1 MKKLKTIIKMT
12 TFGYK
17 LGYNYPPSKK
27 IKKTWLQLMATTL
40 TKKINDYN
48 FENLTIILHFLFL
61 THISNFA
68 LVICYLIFD
77 L

>member
-1 MKKLKTIIKMT
+1 MT

-27 IKKTWLQLMATTL
+27 KKRLQLMAKTL
-40 TKKINDYN
+40 TEKINDYN
-48 FENLTIILHFLFL
+48 FENPTIILHVLFL
-61 THISNFA
+61 TSISNFA

>member
-1 MKKLKTIIKMT
+1 MT

-27 IKKTWLQLMATTL
+27 RKKKKKKKKRLQLMAKTL
-40 TKKINDYN
+40 TEKINDYN
-48 FENLTIILHFLFL
+48 FENPTIILHVLFL
-61 THISNFA
+61 TSISNFA